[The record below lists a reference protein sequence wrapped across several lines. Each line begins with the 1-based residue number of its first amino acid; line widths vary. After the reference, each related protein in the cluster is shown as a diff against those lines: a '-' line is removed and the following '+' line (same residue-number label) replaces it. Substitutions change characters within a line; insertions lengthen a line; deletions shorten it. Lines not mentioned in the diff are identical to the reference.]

1 MSRKD
6 RYLQFP
12 LCLLLLSY
20 SKKKLAQVILDY
32 CIYKY
37 GGDSNIP
44 ITSQEKIN
52 KRVNEAILS
61 LSFDE
66 STNSNK
72 YNESM
77 YSNNNNDSGEMEVID
92 EKKSYD
98 YAYRLLK
105 LKKNEHCPEYSNF
118 LEAKEFIRSYECKY
132 DRDVLVRISK
142 KIFMS
147 FYKGNL
153 PERSFRLLAGLYSII
168 GNKEYCPATYDQLQ
182 HRMLGFKSS
191 FVFEDVKENLDESKI
206 LSIRQ
211 IGTTMKKLEMQHFFI
226 SCRPNNRKK
235 YYSIRL
241 NYFQLRNKFVRKSS
255 SWKAFNEQKKSVF
268 K

>member
-20 SKKKLAQVILDY
+20 SKKKLAQVVLDY
-32 CIYKY
+32 CIFKY

-44 ITSQEKIN
+44 LTPQEKIN
-52 KRVNEAILS
+52 KRAKEAVARLCW
-61 LSFDE
+61 DE
-66 STNSNK
+66 STDSNN
-72 YNESM
+72 YNESR
-77 YSNNNNDSGEMEVID
+77 YSNEKNDSSEMEVID
-92 EKKSYD
+92 KEKSYD

-105 LKKNEHCPEYSNF
+105 LKKNEHCPEYANF
-118 LEAKEFIRSYECKY
+118 LEAKEFIRSFESKYE
-132 DRDVLVRISK
+132 RDVLVRISK

-168 GNKEYCPATYDQLQ
+168 GNKEYCSATYEQLQ
-182 HRMLGFKSS
+182 YRMLGFKSS
-191 FVFEDVKENLDESKI
+191 FVFEEEKENLDESKI
-206 LSIRQ
+206 LSTRQ
-211 IGTTMKKLEMQHFFI
+211 IGTTMKKLEMKYFFI

-241 NYFQLRNKFVRKSS
+241 NYFQLRDKFIRNDN
-255 SWKAFNEQKKSVF
+255 SWKAFNEQKKSSF
-268 K
+268 

>member
-1 MSRKD
+1 M
-6 RYLQFP
+6 
-12 LCLLLLSY
+12 
-20 SKKKLAQVILDY
+20 ILDY

-44 ITSQEKIN
+44 LTSQEKIN
-52 KRVNEAILS
+52 KRVNEAVAS
-61 LSFDE
+61 LSWDE

-77 YSNNNNDSGEMEVID
+77 YSTKNNDSSEIEVID
-92 EKKSYD
+92 KKKSYD

-105 LKKNEHCPEYSNF
+105 LKKNEHCPEYANF
-118 LEAKEFIRSYECKY
+118 LEAKEFIRSYESKY
-132 DRDVLVRISK
+132 ETDVLVRISK

-168 GNKEYCPATYDQLQ
+168 GNKEYCSATSKQLQ

-191 FVFEDVKENLDESKI
+191 FVFEEEKGNLDKSKI
-206 LSIRQ
+206 LSNRQ
-211 IGTTMKKLEMQHFFI
+211 IELTMKKLEMKYFFI
-226 SCRPNNRKK
+226 SCRPYNRKK

-241 NYFQLRNKFVRKSS
+241 RYFQLCDKFIRKDN
-255 SWKAFNEQKKSVF
+255 SWKAFNEQKERVF